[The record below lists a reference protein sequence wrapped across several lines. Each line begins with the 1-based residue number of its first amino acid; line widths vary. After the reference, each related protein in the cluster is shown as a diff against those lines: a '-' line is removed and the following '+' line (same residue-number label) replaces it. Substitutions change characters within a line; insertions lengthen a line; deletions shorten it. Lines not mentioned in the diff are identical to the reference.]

1 MMKKIVSV
9 IMVVLIVISAT
20 ITLTGGKATEK
31 ISPTME
37 ISADRISYAIND
49 RLYGINL
56 ENTGNAIDGGLV
68 SNLVNNNSF
77 EHADTYE
84 ASWNITTKAHEIL
97 SEDGLNENNSNYL
110 SVTVDK
116 QGTIENIGYN
126 EFYNYKSYQVNQKLS
141 KTGDMSFRANVSYS
155 FSAFFKNEDYEGTIT
170 LSLSANGNKE
180 KYQFNLDTCEDWTNI
195 TLQIKSDATADGSM
209 LLTCDGTGTFYMD
222 YVTLTPENSYG
233 YNSEKWTY
241 ASLRNDLVNS
251 MKELSPAFIRFSA
264 GEFDESETL
273 EDLGSWKNT
282 IGNPQERKQ
291 SYTKGEKNVY
301 YINSNLMGMYEYLL
315 LCEDVGADAIP
326 MVNGG
331 ILSSS
336 KSQYVDMSNKY
347 ANGTITEDT
356 WQKYIDE
363 ISLRPEMDEFG
374 NYVQNILDLIEYA
387 NGDVAT
393 EWGAKRVADG
403 HNEPFGLKY
412 IAVGNGE
419 FGDVYWRNFDAIY
432 KIIKE
437 NHPEITIVSCF
448 GDEINKDDNKNALE
462 KVNALYPDVIFT
474 ENNSVGGGTLYKN
487 LYKYDNYGRTGAK
500 IAVGEYGVN
509 TTVGD
514 TLTKNNIWSA
524 IENAAFLTSLERNS
538 DLVQMAS
545 YQTFFSKINAQTTDT
560 SAVWFSSSEVIY
572 TPDYYMQM
580 MFANNM
586 GTNCISS
593 EFNMEEDGIYHSITV
608 DTEEKVIYVKITN
621 NSRKPQKINISLD
634 GFNNVKNPSVQ
645 YMSENFKSACNEPGQ
660 LLHVAPV
667 EARLKIDNNTI
678 PYDIGGFSINVI
690 RIPYDTN
697 DGSSIYELPTMDI
710 VSPYIPTN
718 VGLIVSGSVL
728 GIAVI
733 TSAVIILVR
742 IRHHKIVLGN
752 KKKEDN
758 KNE

>member
-9 IMVVLIVISAT
+9 VMVIMIVISAT
-20 ITLTGGKATEK
+20 FTLTGATASEK
-31 ISPTME
+31 ILPTMK

-49 RLYGINL
+49 RLYGIKL

-77 EHADTYE
+77 EHADTHE
-84 ASWNITTKAHEIL
+84 ASWNITAKSHEIL
-97 SEDGLNENNSNYL
+97 SENGLNENNSNYL

-116 QGTIENIGYN
+116 EGTIENIGYN
-126 EFYNYKSYQVNQKLS
+126 EFYNYKSYQVNQKAS
-141 KTGDMSFRANVSYS
+141 KTGDMGFKANATYS
-155 FSAFFKNEDYEGTIT
+155 FSAFFKNVDYEGTIT

-180 KYQFNLDTCEDWTNI
+180 KYQFNLDNCEGWTNI
-195 TLQIKSDATADGSM
+195 TLQIKSDVTADGSM

-241 ASLRNDLVNS
+241 TSLRNDLVNS
-251 MKELSPAFIRFSA
+251 IKELTPAFVRFSA
-264 GEFDESETL
+264 GEFDEGETL

-291 SYTKGEKNVY
+291 SYTQGEKNVY

-315 LCEDVGADAIP
+315 LCEYVGADAIP

-331 ILSSS
+331 ILTSS
-336 KSQYVDMSNKY
+336 KKQYVDMSNKY
-347 ANGTITEDT
+347 GNGAITEED
-356 WQKYIDE
+356 WQKYLDE
-363 ISLRPEMDEFG
+363 MSLRPETEEFEE
-374 NYVQNILDLIEYA
+374 YVQNILDLIEYA
-387 NGDVAT
+387 NGDATT
-393 EWGAKRVADG
+393 EWGIKRVTDG
-403 HNEPFGLKY
+403 HKESFGLKY
-412 IAVGNGE
+412 IAIGNGE

-432 KIIKE
+432 KAIKE
-437 NHPEITIVSCF
+437 KHPEITIVSYF
-448 GDEINKDDNKNALE
+448 GDEINKEDQKKALE
-462 KVNALYPDVIFT
+462 TANTLYPDVVFA
-474 ENNSVGGGTLYKN
+474 ENNSVGGGNLYKN

-524 IENAAFLTSLERNS
+524 IENAAFLISLERNS

-545 YQTFFSKINAQTTDT
+545 YQTVFSKINAQTTDT

-586 GTNCISS
+586 GTNYVSS

-608 DTEEKVIYVKITN
+608 DTEEKVIYVKIAN

-678 PYDIGGFSINVI
+678 PYDIGGYSISVI

-697 DGSSIYELPTMDI
+697 DGSTIYELPTMDI
-710 VSPYIPTN
+710 ISPYIPTN
-718 VGLIVSGSVL
+718 VGMIISGSVL

-733 TSAVIILVR
+733 TGAVILLVR
-742 IRHHKIVLGN
+742 VSHHKKVLST
-752 KKKEDN
+752 KKKEEN
-758 KNE
+758 

>member
-9 IMVVLIVISAT
+9 IIVIMIVISAT
-20 ITLTGGKATEK
+20 FTLTGATASEK
-31 ISPTME
+31 ILPTMK

-77 EHADTYE
+77 EHEDTHV
-84 ASWNITTKAHEIL
+84 ASWNITTKSHEIL

-126 EFYNYKSYQVNQKLS
+126 EFYNYKSYQVNQKVS
-141 KTGDMSFRANVSYS
+141 KTGDMGFRANESYS
-155 FSAFFKNEDYEGTIT
+155 FSAFFKNVDYEGTIT

-195 TLQIKSDATADGSM
+195 TLQIKSDVTADGSM

-233 YNSEKWTY
+233 YNSVKWTY

-251 MKELSPAFIRFSA
+251 IKELSPAFIRFSA

-291 SYTKGEKNVY
+291 SYTQGEKNVY

-315 LCEDVGADAIP
+315 LCEYVGADAIP

-331 ILSSS
+331 ILTSS
-336 KSQYVDMSNKY
+336 KKQYVDMSNKY
-347 ANGTITEDT
+347 GNGAITEED
-356 WQKYIDE
+356 WQKYLDE
-363 ISLRPEMDEFG
+363 MSLRPETEEFEE
-374 NYVQNILDLIEYA
+374 YVQNILDLIEYA
-387 NGDVAT
+387 NGDATT
-393 EWGAKRVADG
+393 EWGIKRVTDG
-403 HNEPFGLKY
+403 HKESFGLKY
-412 IAVGNGE
+412 IAIGNGE
-419 FGDVYWRNFDAIY
+419 FGDVYWRNFDAVY
-432 KIIKE
+432 KVIKE
-437 NHPEITIVSCF
+437 KHPEITIVSYY
-448 GDEINKDDNKNALE
+448 GDEIIKDDQKKSLE
-462 KVNALYPDVIFT
+462 TANTLYPDVVFA
-474 ENNSVGGGTLYKN
+474 ENNSVGGGNLYKN

-524 IENAAFLTSLERNS
+524 IENAAFLIGLERNS

-545 YQTFFSKINAQTTDT
+545 YQTMFSKINAQTTDT
-560 SAVWFSSSEVIY
+560 SAVWFSSNEVIY

-586 GTNCISS
+586 GTNYVSS

-608 DTEEKVIYVKITN
+608 DTEEKVIYVKIAN

-678 PYDIGGFSINVI
+678 PYDIGGYSVSVI

-697 DGSSIYELPTMDI
+697 DGSTIYELPTMDI
-710 VSPYIPTN
+710 ISPYIPTN
-718 VGLIVSGSVL
+718 VGMIISGSVL

-733 TSAVIILVR
+733 TGAVILLVR
-742 IRHHKIVLGN
+742 VSHHKKVLST
-752 KKKEDN
+752 KKKEEN
-758 KNE
+758 

>member
-9 IMVVLIVISAT
+9 IIVIMIVISAT
-20 ITLTGGKATEK
+20 FTLTGATASEK
-31 ISPTME
+31 ILPTMK

-77 EHADTYE
+77 EHEDTHV
-84 ASWNITTKAHEIL
+84 ASWNITAKSHEIL

-126 EFYNYKSYQVNQKLS
+126 EFYNYKSYQVNQKVS
-141 KTGDMSFRANVSYS
+141 KTGDMGFRANESYS
-155 FSAFFKNEDYEGTIT
+155 FSAFFKNVDYEGTIT

-195 TLQIKSDATADGSM
+195 TLQIKSDVTADGSM

-233 YNSEKWTY
+233 YNSVKWTY

-251 MKELSPAFIRFSA
+251 IKELSPAFIRFSA

-291 SYTKGEKNVY
+291 SYTQGEKNVY

-315 LCEDVGADAIP
+315 LCEYVGADAIP

-331 ILSSS
+331 ILTSS
-336 KSQYVDMSNKY
+336 KKQYVDMSNKY
-347 ANGTITEDT
+347 GNGAITEED
-356 WQKYIDE
+356 WKKYLDE
-363 ISLRPEMDEFG
+363 TSLRPETEEFEE
-374 NYVQNILDLIEYA
+374 YVQNILDLIEYA
-387 NGDVAT
+387 NGDATT
-393 EWGAKRVADG
+393 EWGIKRVTDG
-403 HNEPFGLKY
+403 HKESFGLKY
-412 IAVGNGE
+412 IAIGNGE

-432 KIIKE
+432 KAIKE
-437 NHPEITIVSCF
+437 KHPEITIVSYY
-448 GDEINKDDNKNALE
+448 GDEIIKDDHKKSLE
-462 KVNALYPDVIFT
+462 TANTLYPDVVFA
-474 ENNSVGGGTLYKN
+474 ENNSVGGGNLYKN

-524 IENAAFLTSLERNS
+524 IENAAFLIGLERNS

-545 YQTFFSKINAQTTDT
+545 YQTMFSKINAQTTDT
-560 SAVWFSSSEVIY
+560 SAVWFSSNEVIY

-586 GTNCISS
+586 GTNYVSS

-608 DTEEKVIYVKITN
+608 DTEEKVIYVKIAN

-678 PYDIGGFSINVI
+678 PYDIGGYSVSVI

-697 DGSSIYELPTMDI
+697 DGSTIYELPTMDI
-710 VSPYIPTN
+710 ISPYIPTN
-718 VGLIVSGSVL
+718 VGMIISGSVL

-733 TSAVIILVR
+733 TGAVILLVR
-742 IRHHKIVLGN
+742 VSHHKKVLST
-752 KKKEDN
+752 KKKEEN
-758 KNE
+758 

>member
-9 IMVVLIVISAT
+9 IMVIMIFISAT
-20 ITLTGGKATEK
+20 FTLTGATASEK
-31 ISPTME
+31 ILPTMK

-77 EHADTYE
+77 EHADTHE
-84 ASWNITTKAHEIL
+84 ASWNITTKSHEIL
-97 SEDGLNENNSNYL
+97 SENGLNENNSNYL

-126 EFYNYKSYQVNQKLS
+126 EFYNYKSYQVNQKAS
-141 KTGDMSFRANVSYS
+141 KTGDMGFKANATYS
-155 FSAFFKNEDYEGTIT
+155 FSAFFKNVDYEGTIT

-180 KYQFNLDTCEDWTNI
+180 KYQFNLDNCEDWTNI
-195 TLQIKSDATADGSM
+195 ALQIKSDVTADGSM

-251 MKELSPAFIRFSA
+251 IKELYPAFIRFSA
-264 GEFDESETL
+264 GEFDEGETL

-291 SYTKGEKNVY
+291 SYTHTEKSVY

-315 LCEDVGADAIP
+315 LCEDVEADAIP
-326 MVNGG
+326 MLNGG
-331 ILSSS
+331 ILTSS
-336 KSQYVDMSNKY
+336 KKQYVDMSNKY
-347 ANGTITEDT
+347 GNGAITEED
-356 WQKYIDE
+356 WQKYLDE
-363 ISLRPEMDEFG
+363 MSLRPETEEFEE
-374 NYVQNILDLIEYA
+374 YVQNILDLIEYA
-387 NGDVAT
+387 NGDATT
-393 EWGAKRVADG
+393 EWGIKRVTDG
-403 HNEPFGLKY
+403 HKESFGLKY
-412 IAVGNGE
+412 IAIGNGE

-432 KIIKE
+432 KAIKE
-437 NHPEITIVSCF
+437 KHPEITIVSYY
-448 GDEINKDDNKNALE
+448 GDEIIKDDHKKSLE
-462 KVNALYPDVIFT
+462 TANTLYPDVVFA
-474 ENNSVGGGTLYKN
+474 ENNSVGGGNLYKN

-524 IENAAFLTSLERNS
+524 IENAAFLISLERNS

-545 YQTFFSKINAQTTDT
+545 YQTAFSKINAQTTDT

-586 GTNCISS
+586 GTNYVSS

-608 DTEEKVIYVKITN
+608 DTEEKVIYVKIAN
-621 NSRKPQKINISLD
+621 NSRKPHKINISLD

-678 PYDIGGFSINVI
+678 PYDIGGYSISVI

-697 DGSSIYELPTMDI
+697 DGSTIYELPTMDI
-710 VSPYIPTN
+710 ISPYIPTN
-718 VGLIVSGSVL
+718 VGMIISGSVL

-733 TSAVIILVR
+733 TGAVILLVR
-742 IRHHKIVLGN
+742 VSHHKKVLST
-752 KKKEDN
+752 KKKEEN
-758 KNE
+758 

>member
-9 IMVVLIVISAT
+9 IMVVMIVISAT
-20 ITLTGGKATEK
+20 FTLTGATASEK
-31 ISPTME
+31 ILPTMK

-77 EHADTYE
+77 EHEDTHV
-84 ASWNITTKAHEIL
+84 ASWNITAKSHEIL

-126 EFYNYKSYQVNQKLS
+126 EFYNYKSYQVNQKVS
-141 KTGDMSFRANVSYS
+141 KTGDMGFRANESYS
-155 FSAFFKNEDYEGTIT
+155 FSAFFKNVDYEGTIT

-195 TLQIKSDATADGSM
+195 TLQIKSDVTADGSM

-233 YNSEKWTY
+233 YNSVKWTY

-251 MKELSPAFIRFSA
+251 IKELSPAFIRFSA

-291 SYTKGEKNVY
+291 SYTQGEKNVY

-315 LCEDVGADAIP
+315 LCEYVGADAIP

-331 ILSSS
+331 ILTSS
-336 KSQYVDMSNKY
+336 KKQYVDMSNKY
-347 ANGTITEDT
+347 GNGAITEED
-356 WQKYIDE
+356 WQKYLDE
-363 ISLRPEMDEFG
+363 MSLRPETEEFEE
-374 NYVQNILDLIEYA
+374 YVQNILDLIEYA
-387 NGDVAT
+387 NGDATT
-393 EWGAKRVADG
+393 EWGIKRVTDG
-403 HNEPFGLKY
+403 HKESFGLKY
-412 IAVGNGE
+412 IAIGNGE

-432 KIIKE
+432 KAIKE
-437 NHPEITIVSCF
+437 KHPEITIVSYY
-448 GDEINKDDNKNALE
+448 GDEIIKDDHKKSLE
-462 KVNALYPDVIFT
+462 TANTLYPDVVFA
-474 ENNSVGGGTLYKN
+474 ENNSVGGGNLYKN

-524 IENAAFLTSLERNS
+524 IENAAFLIGLERNS

-545 YQTFFSKINAQTTDT
+545 YQTMFSKINAQTTDT
-560 SAVWFSSSEVIY
+560 SAVWFSSNEVIY

-586 GTNCISS
+586 GTNYVSS
-593 EFNMEEDGIYHSITV
+593 EFNMEEYGIYHSITV
-608 DTEEKVIYVKITN
+608 DTEEKVIYVKIAN

-678 PYDIGGFSINVI
+678 PYDIGGYSVSVI

-697 DGSSIYELPTMDI
+697 DGSTIYELPTMDI
-710 VSPYIPTN
+710 ISPYIPTN
-718 VGLIVSGSVL
+718 VGMIISGSVL

-733 TSAVIILVR
+733 TGAVILLVR
-742 IRHHKIVLGN
+742 VSHHKKVLST
-752 KKKEDN
+752 KKKEEN
-758 KNE
+758 

>member
-9 IMVVLIVISAT
+9 IIVIMIFISAT
-20 ITLTGGKATEK
+20 FTLTGATASEK
-31 ISPTME
+31 ILPTMK

-77 EHADTYE
+77 EYEDIHE
-84 ASWNITTKAHEIL
+84 ASWNITAKSHEIL

-126 EFYNYKSYQVNQKLS
+126 EFYNYKSYQVNQKVS
-141 KTGDMSFRANVSYS
+141 KTGDMGFRANESYS
-155 FSAFFKNEDYEGTIT
+155 FSAFFKNVDYEGTIT

-195 TLQIKSDATADGSM
+195 TLQIKSDVTADGSM

-233 YNSEKWTY
+233 YNSVKWTY

-251 MKELSPAFIRFSA
+251 IKELSPAFIRFSA
-264 GEFDESETL
+264 GEFDESEAL

-291 SYTKGEKNVY
+291 SYTQGEKNVY
-301 YINSNLMGMYEYLL
+301 YINTNLMGMYEYLL
-315 LCEDVGADAIP
+315 LCEYVGADAIP

-331 ILSSS
+331 ILTSS
-336 KSQYVDMSNKY
+336 KKQYVDMSTKY
-347 ANGTITEDT
+347 GNGAITEED
-356 WQKYIDE
+356 WQKYLDE
-363 ISLRPEMDEFG
+363 MSLRPETEEFEE
-374 NYVQNILDLIEYA
+374 YVQNILDLIEYA
-387 NGDVAT
+387 NGDATT
-393 EWGAKRVADG
+393 EWGIKRVTDG
-403 HNEPFGLKY
+403 HKESFGLKY
-412 IAVGNGE
+412 IAIGNGE

-432 KIIKE
+432 KAIKE
-437 NHPEITIVSCF
+437 KHPEITIVSYY
-448 GDEINKDDNKNALE
+448 GDEIIKDDHKKSLE
-462 KVNALYPDVIFT
+462 TANTLYPDVVFA
-474 ENNSVGGGTLYKN
+474 ENNSVGGGNLYKN

-524 IENAAFLTSLERNS
+524 IENAAFLIGLERNS

-545 YQTFFSKINAQTTDT
+545 YQTIFSKINAQTTDT
-560 SAVWFSSSEVIY
+560 SAVWFSSNEVIY

-580 MFANNM
+580 MFANNV
-586 GTNCISS
+586 GTNYVSS

-608 DTEEKVIYVKITN
+608 DTEEKVIYVKIAN

-667 EARLKIDNNTI
+667 DARLKIDNNTI
-678 PYDIGGFSINVI
+678 PYDIGGYSVSVI

-697 DGSSIYELPTMDI
+697 DGSTIYELPTMDI
-710 VSPYIPTN
+710 ISPYIPTN
-718 VGLIVSGSVL
+718 VGMIISGSVL

-733 TSAVIILVR
+733 TGAVILLVR
-742 IRHHKIVLGN
+742 VSHHKKVLST
-752 KKKEDN
+752 KKKEEN
-758 KNE
+758 

>member
-1 MMKKIVSV
+1 
-9 IMVVLIVISAT
+9 
-20 ITLTGGKATEK
+20 
-31 ISPTME
+31 
-37 ISADRISYAIND
+37 
-49 RLYGINL
+49 
-56 ENTGNAIDGGLV
+56 
-68 SNLVNNNSF
+68 
-77 EHADTYE
+77 
-84 ASWNITTKAHEIL
+84 
-97 SEDGLNENNSNYL
+97 
-110 SVTVDK
+110 
-116 QGTIENIGYN
+116 
-126 EFYNYKSYQVNQKLS
+126 
-141 KTGDMSFRANVSYS
+141 
-155 FSAFFKNEDYEGTIT
+155 
-170 LSLSANGNKE
+170 
-180 KYQFNLDTCEDWTNI
+180 
-195 TLQIKSDATADGSM
+195 
-209 LLTCDGTGTFYMD
+209 MD

-233 YNSEKWTY
+233 YNSVKWTY

-251 MKELSPAFIRFSA
+251 IKELSPAFIRFSA

-291 SYTKGEKNVY
+291 SYTQGEKNVY

-315 LCEDVGADAIP
+315 LCEYVGADAIP

-331 ILSSS
+331 ILTSS
-336 KSQYVDMSNKY
+336 KKQYVDMSNKY
-347 ANGTITEDT
+347 GNGAITEED
-356 WQKYIDE
+356 WQKYLDE
-363 ISLRPEMDEFG
+363 MSLRPETEEFEE
-374 NYVQNILDLIEYA
+374 YVQNILDLIEYA
-387 NGDVAT
+387 NGDATT
-393 EWGAKRVADG
+393 EWGIKRVTDG
-403 HNEPFGLKY
+403 HKESFGLKY
-412 IAVGNGE
+412 IAIGNGE

-432 KIIKE
+432 KAIKE
-437 NHPEITIVSCF
+437 KHPEITIVSYY
-448 GDEINKDDNKNALE
+448 GDEIIKDDHKKSLE
-462 KVNALYPDVIFT
+462 TANTLYPDVVFA
-474 ENNSVGGGTLYKN
+474 ENNSVGGGNLYKN

-524 IENAAFLTSLERNS
+524 IENAAFLIGLERNS

-545 YQTFFSKINAQTTDT
+545 YQTMFSKINAQTTDT
-560 SAVWFSSSEVIY
+560 SAVWFSSNEVIY

-586 GTNCISS
+586 GTNYVSS

-608 DTEEKVIYVKITN
+608 DTEEKVIYVKIAN

-678 PYDIGGFSINVI
+678 PYDIGGYSVSVI

-697 DGSSIYELPTMDI
+697 DGSTIYELPTMDI
-710 VSPYIPTN
+710 ISPYIPTN
-718 VGLIVSGSVL
+718 VGMIISGSVL

-733 TSAVIILVR
+733 TGAVILLVR
-742 IRHHKIVLGN
+742 VSHHKKVLST
-752 KKKEDN
+752 KKKEEN
-758 KNE
+758 

>member
-9 IMVVLIVISAT
+9 IIVIMIVISAT
-20 ITLTGGKATEK
+20 FTLTGATASEK
-31 ISPTME
+31 ILPTMK

-77 EHADTYE
+77 EHEDTHV
-84 ASWNITTKAHEIL
+84 ASWNITTKSHEIL

-126 EFYNYKSYQVNQKLS
+126 EFYNYKSYQVNQKVS
-141 KTGDMSFRANVSYS
+141 KTGDMGFRANESYS
-155 FSAFFKNEDYEGTIT
+155 FSAFFKNVDYEGTIT

-195 TLQIKSDATADGSM
+195 TLQIKSDVTADGSM

-233 YNSEKWTY
+233 YNSVKWTY

-251 MKELSPAFIRFSA
+251 IKELSPAFIRFSA

-291 SYTKGEKNVY
+291 SYTQGEKNVY

-315 LCEDVGADAIP
+315 LCEYVGADAIP

-331 ILSSS
+331 ILTSS
-336 KSQYVDMSNKY
+336 KKQYVDMSNKY
-347 ANGTITEDT
+347 GNGAITEED
-356 WQKYIDE
+356 WQKYLDE
-363 ISLRPEMDEFG
+363 MSLRPETEEFEE
-374 NYVQNILDLIEYA
+374 YVQNILDLIEYA
-387 NGDVAT
+387 NGDATT
-393 EWGAKRVADG
+393 EWGIKRVTDG
-403 HNEPFGLKY
+403 HKESFGLKY
-412 IAVGNGE
+412 IAIGNGE

-432 KIIKE
+432 KAIKE
-437 NHPEITIVSCF
+437 KHPEITIVSYY
-448 GDEINKDDNKNALE
+448 GDEIIKDDHKKSLE
-462 KVNALYPDVIFT
+462 TANTLYPDVVFA
-474 ENNSVGGGTLYKN
+474 ENNSVGGGNLYKN

-524 IENAAFLTSLERNS
+524 IENAAFLIGLERNS

-545 YQTFFSKINAQTTDT
+545 YQTMFSKINAQTTDT
-560 SAVWFSSSEVIY
+560 SAVWFSSNEVIY

-586 GTNCISS
+586 GTNYVSS
-593 EFNMEEDGIYHSITV
+593 EFNMEEYGIYHSITV
-608 DTEEKVIYVKITN
+608 DTEEKVIYVKIAN

-678 PYDIGGFSINVI
+678 PYDIGGYSVSVI

-697 DGSSIYELPTMDI
+697 DGSTIYELPTMDI
-710 VSPYIPTN
+710 ISPYIPTN
-718 VGLIVSGSVL
+718 VGMIISGSVL

-733 TSAVIILVR
+733 TGAVILLVR
-742 IRHHKIVLGN
+742 VSHHKKVLST
-752 KKKEDN
+752 KKKEEN
-758 KNE
+758 

>member
-9 IMVVLIVISAT
+9 IIVIMIVISAT
-20 ITLTGGKATEK
+20 FTLTGATASEK
-31 ISPTME
+31 ILPTMK

-77 EHADTYE
+77 EHEDTHV
-84 ASWNITTKAHEIL
+84 ASWNITAKSHEIL

-110 SVTVDK
+110 SVTFDN

-126 EFYNYKSYQVNQKLS
+126 EFYNYKSYQVNQKVS
-141 KTGDMSFRANVSYS
+141 KTGDMGFRANESYS
-155 FSAFFKNEDYEGTIT
+155 FSAFFKNVDYEGTIT

-195 TLQIKSDATADGSM
+195 TLQIKSDVTADGSM

-233 YNSEKWTY
+233 YNSVKWTY

-251 MKELSPAFIRFSA
+251 IKELSPAFIRFSA

-291 SYTKGEKNVY
+291 SYTQGEKNVY

-315 LCEDVGADAIP
+315 LCEYVGADAIP

-331 ILSSS
+331 ILTSS
-336 KSQYVDMSNKY
+336 KKQYVDMSNKY
-347 ANGTITEDT
+347 GNGAITEED
-356 WQKYIDE
+356 WQKYLDE
-363 ISLRPEMDEFG
+363 MSLRPETEEFEE
-374 NYVQNILDLIEYA
+374 YVQNILDLIEYA
-387 NGDVAT
+387 NGDATT
-393 EWGAKRVADG
+393 EWGIKRVTDG
-403 HNEPFGLKY
+403 HKESFGLKY
-412 IAVGNGE
+412 IAIGNGE

-432 KIIKE
+432 KAIKE
-437 NHPEITIVSCF
+437 KHPEITIVSYY
-448 GDEINKDDNKNALE
+448 GDEIIKDDHKKSLE
-462 KVNALYPDVIFT
+462 TANTLYPDVVFA
-474 ENNSVGGGTLYKN
+474 ENNSVGGGNLYKN

-524 IENAAFLTSLERNS
+524 IENAAFLIGLERNS

-545 YQTFFSKINAQTTDT
+545 YQTMFSKINAQTTDT
-560 SAVWFSSSEVIY
+560 SAVWFSSNEVIY

-586 GTNCISS
+586 GTNYVSS

-608 DTEEKVIYVKITN
+608 DTEEKVIYVKIAN

-678 PYDIGGFSINVI
+678 PYDIGGYSVSVI

-697 DGSSIYELPTMDI
+697 DGSTIYELPTMDI
-710 VSPYIPTN
+710 ISPYIPTN
-718 VGLIVSGSVL
+718 VGMIISGSVL

-733 TSAVIILVR
+733 TGAVILLVR
-742 IRHHKIVLGN
+742 VSHHKKVLST
-752 KKKEDN
+752 KKKEEN
-758 KNE
+758 